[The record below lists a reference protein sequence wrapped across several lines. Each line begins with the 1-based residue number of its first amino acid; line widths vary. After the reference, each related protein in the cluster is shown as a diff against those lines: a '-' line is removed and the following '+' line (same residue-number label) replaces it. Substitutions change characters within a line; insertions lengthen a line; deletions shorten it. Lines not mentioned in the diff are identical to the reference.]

1 MVQVKKTKYD
11 GDTVS
16 LRPVFTKEANAECE
30 ERIKS
35 IAYIL
40 NIEGE
45 NMREMSRDFTLC
57 CYNMTVPFGD
67 LPMELVNINQ
77 KPAKYS
83 I

>member
-1 MVQVKKTKYD
+1 M
-11 GDTVS
+11 S

-45 NMREMSRDFTLC
+45 NMREMSRDFSLC
-57 CYNMTVPFGD
+57 CYNLTVPFGN
-67 LPMELVNINQ
+67 LPAELKDINAL
-77 KPAKYS
+77 KAKYAV
-83 I
+83 